1 MNTLQKKKQS
11 EGGYFDYHLVILYY
25 ISHAHKSQPNTTHLY
40 KGTCIKMHIR
50 IATEETSSMFFS
62 GMAFLPYFHNP
73 KCMHGA
79 ESKTGWIPINVQCR
93 QAACQPEEARGS
105 FNAGSLTQSS
115 SEEDDLDYPEMAV
128 TGHTRQPHP
137 HVCSLA
143 LWQRAWKK
151 AQALNNTRHSGKLNL

>member
-25 ISHAHKSQPNTTHLY
+25 ISHAHKSQSNTTHLY

-50 IATEETSSMFFS
+50 IATEETSPMFFS

-73 KCMHGA
+73 KCMHDA
-79 ESKTGWIPINVQCR
+79 ESKTGWSPINVQCR
-93 QAACQPEEARGS
+93 QATCQPEEARGS

-115 SEEDDLDYPEMAV
+115 SEEDV
-128 TGHTRQPHP
+128 TLIT
-137 HVCSLA
+137 LK
-143 LWQRAWKK
+143 WQ
-151 AQALNNTRHSGKLNL
+151 